1 MVVSLLGARATSV
14 VPPTFAEMVARADL
28 VFVGTVVGSH
38 SEWRTVGSDRV
49 IFTMTDF
56 QNEGVLKGKASKAVT
71 LQFLGGTVGEVTLS
85 VSGMPRFE
93 PGERVVLFVEKN
105 GTQVCPLVGVF
116 HGKFTVKNDAK
127 TGREI
132 VVMHNGHPLRDVAE
146 IGQDEGAG
154 LAQKRAM
161 ILIGANREPMTLDAF
176 KSEVRANVAMVPP
189 AK

>member
-1 MVVSLLGARATSV
+1 MAVSLLGARATSV

-56 QNEGVLKGKASKAVT
+56 KTEEVLKGTASKVVT
-71 LQFLGGTVGEVTLS
+71 LQFLGGTVGDVTLS
-85 VSGMPRFE
+85 VSGTPRFE
-93 PGERVVLFVEKN
+93 SGERVVLFVEKN

-116 HGKFTVKNDAK
+116 HGKFTVKSDGK

-132 VVMHNGHPLRDVAE
+132 VVMHNGHPLKDVAE
-146 IGQDEGAG
+146 IGQGEGVE

-161 ILIGANREPMTLDAF
+161 VLIATNSEPITLEAF
-176 KSEVRANVAMVPP
+176 KSEVRASLAKVPP